1 MTKREIERVG
11 AVRCRKL
18 KKQIMSKVTS
28 STSWRKDF
36 SNLRCFGDIKL
47 VLKFQKLPLINK
59 NLCLKTDINQG
70 SVQSR
75 ESGWFHYITYLSVN
89 LESVSS
95 LFKIFYRKLNLEGR
109 GVVLIFLSWSISFWK
124 KEIRYVIW
132 KISSIK

>member
-1 MTKREIERVG
+1 MTKRDRESRGSEMQK
-11 AVRCRKL
+11 AEEAD
-18 KKQIMSKVTS
+18 MSKVTS

-36 SNLRCFGDIKL
+36 SNLRCFRDIKL

-59 NLCLKTDINQG
+59 NLGLKTDIHQG
-70 SVQSR
+70 PVQSR